1 MKKCHS
7 DVFRQS
13 PSHWEPLASL
23 QLTEVQLVL
32 KQEVGEG
39 VSFITR
45 PPSKKGFCR
54 NERLAWREKELNVSW
69 TGITVELQCL
79 FLQGSEKLAD
89 RHILSL

>member
-1 MKKCHS
+1 M
-7 DVFRQS
+7 
-13 PSHWEPLASL
+13 
-23 QLTEVQLVL
+23 L

-54 NERLAWREKELNVSW
+54 NERLAWREKALKVSW

-89 RHILSL
+89 INFQAHSVSMRRHKKAEGCER